1 MRRLISIIATTLV
14 LAVAAIGAARAAEV
28 RSFDPALLASAQDA
42 GRPILVDVWAS
53 WCPTC
58 ARQKPIIE
66 RLAKDPAFKNL
77 LILTLDYDKHYDLAV
92 GLKAYMQSTLIA
104 FSGRTEVG
112 RSTGDTR
119 EASIRKLVLQAVS
132 GS

>member
-1 MRRLISIIATTLV
+1 MRKLISVVATALV
-14 LAVAAIGAARAAEV
+14 LAVAVIGTARAAEM
-28 RSFDPALLASAQDA
+28 RPFDPALLASAQKAD
-42 GRPILVDVWAS
+42 RPILVDVWAS

-66 RLAKDPAFKNL
+66 RLAKDSAFKDL

-92 GLKAYMQSTLIA
+92 GLKAYMQSTLIVFA
-104 FSGRTEVG
+104 GRTEVG

-119 EASIRKLVLQAVS
+119 EESIRKLLLKAVS